1 MTLMAPTADQV
12 KTTPF
17 ALNAVPA
24 IHFGS
29 GRSESLAEDVKA
41 VSKGRRVL
49 LVADAAL
56 VELGMVAPL
65 SGSLE
70 TAGAVTELF
79 ADIAGEPK
87 AAQIDAAAEAA
98 RRLRADAVICLG
110 GGSALDIGKLAGCIA
125 ADEPDAMTYALG
137 ARPLPAT
144 SLPKICIPTTAGTG
158 SELSATN
165 IFSNAAGKKVW
176 IWGQETKP
184 ARVILDPLLT
194 LSLPPQLTAWTGLD
208 AFVHALEAC
217 TNRHSHAGAAPGC
230 HQALGLIAGAL
241 TTAVEQPGD
250 VEARGAML
258 LGSAYAGIGI
268 DNCGTAIAHNISHAL
283 AALAPIH
290 HGLATALALELTL
303 GWSVEGEAGPE
314 QGAFTAAA
322 KACGLAGADELPG
335 WFSALMTRC
344 GVERR
349 LPDAFADF
357 TAEDLAREMRREE
370 NQPMRKATARAVG
383 EDDIDRFAA
392 AAMALA

>member
-1 MTLMAPTADQV
+1 MTHLAPTADQA
-12 KTTPF
+12 KATAFT
-17 ALNAVPA
+17 LNAVPE
-24 IHFGS
+24 IHFGA
-29 GRSESLAEDVKA
+29 GRSQNLADDIKA

-56 VELGMVAPL
+56 VELGILAPL
-65 SGSLE
+65 RRSLDA
-70 TAGAVTELF
+70 AGLATDLF

-98 RRLRADAVICLG
+98 RRMEADALVCLG
-110 GGSALDIGKLAGCIA
+110 GGSALDIGKLAACVA
-125 ADEPDAMTYALG
+125 ADDAEAMAYALG
-137 ARPLPAT
+137 ARPLPAA

-165 IFSNAAGKKVW
+165 IFSNAEGKKVW

-184 ARVILDPLLT
+184 ARVVLDPLLT

-217 TNRHSHAGAAPGC
+217 TNRHSHAGSAPIC

-241 TTAVEQPGD
+241 ATAVEQPGN

-303 GWSVEGEAGPE
+303 AWSVEAEAETGP
-314 QGAFTAAA
+314 GAFTAAA
-322 KACGLAGADELPG
+322 KACGLAEPGELPG
-335 WFSALMTRC
+335 WFSALMTHC
-344 GVERR
+344 DVGRR
-349 LPDAFADF
+349 LPAAFKDF
-357 TAEDLAREMRREE
+357 SASDLAEEMRREE
-370 NQPMRKATARAVG
+370 NQPMRTATARSVG